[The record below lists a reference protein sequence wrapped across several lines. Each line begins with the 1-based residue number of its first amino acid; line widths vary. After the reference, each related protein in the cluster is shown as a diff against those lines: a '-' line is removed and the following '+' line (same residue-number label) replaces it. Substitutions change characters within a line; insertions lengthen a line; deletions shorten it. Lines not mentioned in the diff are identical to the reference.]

1 MNMKTT
7 RNLIINFLVTILILY
22 STSDYAFS
30 VQTVTGEIY
39 SAIILQERIH
49 LAVGDK
55 ALTNLGSKDGIIK
68 GDILVIT
75 SRHDMLKEKPIGQC
89 AVTSV
94 DVKTSICEIITANM
108 EIARGSVVSL
118 ATMHYTMDKLF
129 PAAYKV
135 LSKSVDSFP
144 AHEKVKISIY
154 DFFDNNNNITKFSER
169 IKQEMKDVFVQK
181 KRVQLVEPKTVK
193 KDFFLYPE
201 DIKNSYGLRTEVME
215 TLGVD
220 VFITGSYSLN
230 NDNAIITFYKFD
242 KNFNDEKITFQMP
255 LNSTEIASAN
265 EITAP
270 FRSLPKKEYIAC
282 TVALKEHQYVPQKE
296 EKRDII
302 GHEAGNDVFKIYDLR
317 RTNFNIISPVDIL
330 FKVNDQSIN
339 FSGKSEAPV
348 LLTKGTHKLS
358 ASFRRGYFFNT
369 RDPKLYVSE
378 KPVEKEV
385 ILTIDKDASLYVD
398 VSLNPAFEGENIDF
412 KIYDVSLKKT
422 QLLKTIIKTE
432 SSKTIEIFKD

>member
-1 MNMKTT
+1 MKA
-7 RNLIINFLVTILILY
+7 RRALINFFIIFFITF
-22 STSDYAFS
+22 SFTCSAFS
-30 VQTVTGEIY
+30 AQTVTGDII

-49 LAVGDK
+49 LTVGDK
-55 ALTNLGSKDGIIK
+55 AITNLGSKDGIIK
-68 GDILVIT
+68 GDILIVT
-75 SRHDMLKEKPIGQC
+75 SRQDVLKEKPIGQC

-94 DVKTSICEIITANM
+94 DVGTSICEIITANM
-108 EIARGSVVSL
+108 EIARGSIVSL

-135 LSKSVDSFP
+135 LSKSVDPFP
-144 AHEKVKISIY
+144 PYEKVKISVY
-154 DFFDNNNNITKFSER
+154 DFFDSNNNITKLSER

-201 DIKNSYGLRTEVME
+201 DIRNSYGLRTEVME

-220 VFITGSYSLN
+220 VFITGSYSLSN
-230 NDNAIITFYKFD
+230 GTITLIIYKFD

-255 LNSTEIASAN
+255 LLNAAEIASAS

-270 FRSLPKKEYIAC
+270 FKPLPKKEYIAC
-282 TVALKEHQYVPQKE
+282 TVALKELQYVPQKE

-302 GHEAGNDVFKIYDLR
+302 GHEAGNDVFKTNDLR

-330 FKVNDQSIN
+330 FKVDDQSVN
-339 FSGKSEAPV
+339 FSGKTEAPV
-348 LLTKGTHKLS
+348 LLTKGTHKLN
-358 ASFRRGYFFNT
+358 ASFKRGYFFNS
-369 RDPKLYVSE
+369 RDPRLYVSE
-378 KPVEKEV
+378 KSVEKEV
-385 ILTIDKDASLYVD
+385 ILSIEKDASLYID
-398 VSLNPAFEGENIDF
+398 VSLNPAFEGDNIDF
-412 KIYDVSLKKT
+412 KIYDVSVKKT

-432 SSKTIEIFKD
+432 ASKTIELFKD